1 MSKQSLKRERGKG
14 EKKSISC
21 MKEQNHVYLASE
33 FVKVVIYTGFDF
45 SLVWSFS
52 HEILDDHASI
62 IPKSPFCRFEAFR
75 QRAYFTDLSATFGC
89 VQKRVSS
96 FTTTV
101 IGFQVTLIQKHI

>member
-1 MSKQSLKRERGKG
+1 
-14 EKKSISC
+14 

-75 QRAYFTDLSATFGC
+75 QRANFTL
-89 VQKRVSS
+89 QKRS
-96 FTTTV
+96 FTV
-101 IGFQVTLIQKHI
+101 IGFQVALIQKHI

>member
-1 MSKQSLKRERGKG
+1 
-14 EKKSISC
+14 

-89 VQKRVSS
+89 VQKKGQQLYYYCHRISS
-96 FTTTV
+96 RTDTKAHLGIFL
-101 IGFQVTLIQKHI
+101 GSQN